1 MHITPGAY
9 QSQFARKVKAAVG
22 EKLLVTSV
30 GNIRTGEMAMELL
43 EDSKDGEDG
52 KEVNGTKGKGD
63 ALDAVFSGRW
73 FQKNPGL
80 VWSMAEELGVEINVA
95 SQIRWAFKGRGGG
108 KK

>member
-1 MHITPGAY
+1 MGRWRWNY
-9 QSQFARKVKAAVG
+9 Y
-22 EKLLVTSV
+22 
-30 GNIRTGEMAMELL
+30 
-43 EDSKDGEDG
+43 EDSKESQDGGDGGDG
-52 KEVNGTKGKGD
+52 KEVNGTGTKGKGD